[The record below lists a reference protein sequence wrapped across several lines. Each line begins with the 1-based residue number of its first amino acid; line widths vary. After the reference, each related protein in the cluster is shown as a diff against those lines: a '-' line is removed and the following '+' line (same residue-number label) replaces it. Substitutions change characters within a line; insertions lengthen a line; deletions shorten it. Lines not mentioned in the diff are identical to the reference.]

1 MVLRSV
7 SLGFLTLW
15 KCPRELSVNQI
26 LKTSNKKLM
35 WKLFLESS
43 MKRTMLKP
51 MWGLWKSFLKQTYS
65 RFEVQLMSLNYI
77 IMSLNLPLN
86 HITKTK
92 AISTV
97 TSNKP
102 IENTL
107 TLPKLKI
114 IHRWD
119 PDNDIWHVLVSLFP
133 YIYPNQGFL
142 VYKCHHLSQNY
153 LNKFGSVS
161 SHWCSFHCWKIV
173 KLCDQLK
180 FCADSAFFIY

>member
-15 KCPRELSVNQI
+15 KCPRELSVNQL

-51 MWGLWKSFLKQTYS
+51 MWGLWKSFLKQNYC
-65 RFEVQLMSLNYI
+65 RFEVQLMSLNFI
-77 IMSLNLPLN
+77 IMSLNLP
-86 HITKTK
+86 KTK

-107 TLPKLKI
+107 TLPRLKI

-119 PDNDIWHVLVSLFP
+119 PDHDIWHVFSEPVS
-133 YIYPNQGFL
+133 I
-142 VYKCHHLSQNY
+142 HLS
-153 LNKFGSVS
+153 KPRIFSVQMS
-161 SHWCSFHCWKIV
+161 SLKS
-173 KLCDQLK
+173 KLPK
-180 FCADSAFFIY
+180 